1 MEQKTESTVA
11 VDNWFK
17 ASGYRHRIILGSIIS
32 TLVVFGGLGYLADY
46 LFSSKPVGFIIGIII
61 SFIVSQYIIY
71 IKMRQY
77 TKKLLDK

>member
-1 MEQKTESTVA
+1 MEQKIESRVV

-17 ASGYRHRIILGSIIS
+17 ASGYRHRIILGSIFF
-32 TLVVFGGLGYLADY
+32 TLIIFGGLGWLIDY
-46 LFSSKPVGFIIGIII
+46 FFHSRPTGFVIGVII

-71 IKMRQY
+71 SKMRQY

>member
-1 MEQKTESTVA
+1 MEQKTESNVA

-32 TLVVFGGLGYLADY
+32 TLVVFGTLGWLVDY
-46 LFSSKPVGFIIGIII
+46 FIHSRPAGFVVGVIV

-71 IKMRQY
+71 DKMRQY